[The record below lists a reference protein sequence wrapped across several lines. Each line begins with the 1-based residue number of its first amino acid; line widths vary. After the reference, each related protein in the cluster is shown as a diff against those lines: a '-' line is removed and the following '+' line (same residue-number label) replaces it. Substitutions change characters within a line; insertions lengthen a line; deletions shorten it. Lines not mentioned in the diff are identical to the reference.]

1 VSTDENFFKKIL
13 EILDYLMVEFP
24 RGSIQ
29 HKFVGSRATDIIFLF
44 HDNQQIQITISSE
57 FLKKNEPED
66 IEAKLLDF
74 RLAESIREKKP
85 PHIMLTDY
93 GLKIDNH
100 HNIVVENIDYRG
112 YKIRA
117 TPYQLAKSK
126 RWVLEF
132 QIFSSNGNNIL
143 AKMFS
148 AVNTFETGKEAA
160 LHCLNFGKQI
170 IDSKTTQ

>member
-1 VSTDENFFKKIL
+1 MSTDENVFKKIL

-24 RGSIQ
+24 GGSIQ
-29 HKFVGSRATDIIFLF
+29 HKFVGSRAADIIFLF

-57 FLKKNEPED
+57 FLKKNEPYD

-74 RLAESIREKKP
+74 RLAECIIEKKP
-85 PHIMLTDY
+85 PHIMLTDS
-93 GLKIDNH
+93 GLEIDTH
-100 HNIVVENIDYRG
+100 HNLVVENIDYRG

-117 TPYQLAKSK
+117 APYQLAKSK
-126 RWVLEF
+126 RWALEF

-148 AVNTFETGKEAA
+148 AVNTFETGEEAA
-160 LHCLNFGKQI
+160 LHCLNLGKQI